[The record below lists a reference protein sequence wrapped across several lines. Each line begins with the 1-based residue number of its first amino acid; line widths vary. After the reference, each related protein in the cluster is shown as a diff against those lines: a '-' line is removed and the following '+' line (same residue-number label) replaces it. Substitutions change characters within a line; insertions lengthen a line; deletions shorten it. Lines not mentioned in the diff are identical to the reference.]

1 VKGGGVVCHSG
12 GASRLE
18 QVYLTRNRWDTGQ
31 LLEDI
36 ADIVAHLAAR
46 ERPRKEACP
55 PGSLLACPHAV
66 SVKHTRVTIKTNIY
80 FTIDEIGD
88 TLLGHHM
95 AQPRLRLDLSSE
107 AARRVVKMFA
117 ISASCSTPLA
127 LQTLTQ
133 MLTRAAAL

>member
-1 VKGGGVVCHSG
+1 MWHALAGKRGLRQCVCSSQSPSRSLETARPVRRASALGEGFRIPNRSLGG
-12 GASRLE
+12 
-18 QVYLTRNRWDTGQ
+18 
-31 LLEDI
+31 
-36 ADIVAHLAAR
+36 
-46 ERPRKEACP
+46 
-55 PGSLLACPHAV
+55 
-66 SVKHTRVTIKTNIY
+66 VTIKTNIY